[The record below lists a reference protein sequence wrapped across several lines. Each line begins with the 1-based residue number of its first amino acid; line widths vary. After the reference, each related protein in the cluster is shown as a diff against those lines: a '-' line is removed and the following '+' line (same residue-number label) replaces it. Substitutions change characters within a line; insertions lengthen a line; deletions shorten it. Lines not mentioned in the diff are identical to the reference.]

1 MWKIHSAEKRVI
13 PEIGNDTFSK
23 TNRKVERAY
32 QSRHDGLTDVSPNV
46 ANKSVAHVFLTLIG
60 APHLTIS

>member
-1 MWKIHSAEKRVI
+1 MWKIHSAEKIVI

-32 QSRHDGLTDVSPNV
+32 QSRHDGLTDVSSNV
-46 ANKSVAHVFLTLIG
+46 PKNSVALVSSTLIG